1 MVNTDEQK
9 ARFYAGDE
17 QVGWTTVASGLSKY
31 PTPTGHFEVM
41 EKVANKRSN
50 LYGKIVS
57 KGGKVVR
64 SNATDKDR
72 VPAGA
77 RFEGAS
83 MPYFMRLTYD
93 GIGLHAGPIPR
104 PGRPA
109 SHGCIRMPKKLA
121 PVVFK
126 HVDVGTRVS
135 IVGTGPSY
143 GNYAQK
149 QRAIAAERAAR
160 AREER
165 EAEARRPQSAPT
177 ATATASAAPAPS
189 PSRRAATPPA
199 SAAGQTTPQPPA
211 AAPAPQRPEPE
222 VADAS
227 PAPAPLATP
236 AAGESATIERPAGPS
251 PEPTP
256 AAIGDAASAEPAPA
270 QAPAPV
276 ADPPSEPA
284 PAASAPTSATIPKR
298 ASRIHAS
305 RARAGRGRAGGTD
318 RAGAEHPRAG
328 GRLVPARTTGGA
340 ALGIPRGAHAR
351 TAARPRG
358 GTERASAKPG
368 RSARC
373 GGNGQAPGCIPRR
386 TARRLIRRSGGRT
399 RRAWLPIRQAR
410 FAAVRTA
417 ELENRGSI
425 ARPAQA
431 LHDPADQGPGG
442 VVRKAL
448 LGLQERELVGDPGRI
463 GLL

>member
-1 MVNTDEQK
+1 MPRPNETNMTELSKPDPRRPRRPSGLRLAALAPGLIVALTGCVEMNRFLARPEAKPASDPAAEQQAAEAALPEPIPEPQETPKPGKLYEWTGDGRTITRIVVNTDEQK

-41 EKVANKRSN
+41 EKVAKKRSN

-104 PGRPA
+104 PGSPA

-160 AREER
+160 AREEL
-165 EAEARRPQSAPT
+165 S
-177 ATATASAAPAPS
+177 
-189 PSRRAATPPA
+189 
-199 SAAGQTTPQPPA
+199 
-211 AAPAPQRPEPE
+211 
-222 VADAS
+222 
-227 PAPAPLATP
+227 L
-236 AAGESATIERPAGPS
+236 
-251 PEPTP
+251 
-256 AAIGDAASAEPAPA
+256 
-270 QAPAPV
+270 
-276 ADPPSEPA
+276 
-284 PAASAPTSATIPKR
+284 
-298 ASRIHAS
+298 IH
-305 RARAGRGRAGGTD
+305 
-318 RAGAEHPRAG
+318 
-328 GRLVPARTTGGA
+328 
-340 ALGIPRGAHAR
+340 I
-351 TAARPRG
+351 
-358 GTERASAKPG
+358 
-368 RSARC
+368 
-373 GGNGQAPGCIPRR
+373 
-386 TARRLIRRSGGRT
+386 
-399 RRAWLPIRQAR
+399 
-410 FAAVRTA
+410 
-417 ELENRGSI
+417 
-425 ARPAQA
+425 
-431 LHDPADQGPGG
+431 
-442 VVRKAL
+442 
-448 LGLQERELVGDPGRI
+448 
-463 GLL
+463 